1 MPESSLLGPPAAL
14 VLAFLIGSIPT
25 AFVMGKLKGID
36 IRQHGSGNV
45 GATNAFRVLGK
56 AAGVACLI
64 IDVLKGWFPAFVFSA
79 GAWRPETM
87 TRPTWMLVVGLAA
100 IAGHSFSPWVGFK
113 GGKGVATS
121 LGVFL
126 AVSPL
131 PMLICLALGIAIIA
145 VTGYVSLASITG
157 AALLP
162 ILMIVLPGRDG
173 RHWTVIILAAAL
185 GAFVI
190 WRHRANIKRLLA
202 GTESRIFQ
210 AKPAGPQGGNP

>member
-1 MPESSLLGPPAAL
+1 MQDNTLLGPAASL
-14 VLAFLIGSIPT
+14 LLAFLLGSLPT

-36 IRQHGSGNV
+36 IRTVGSGNV

-56 AAGVACLI
+56 AAGIACLL
-64 IDVLKGWFPAFVFSA
+64 IDAFKGWLPAMIFSTS
-79 GAWRPETM
+79 AWRPEAM
-87 TRPTWMLVVGLAA
+87 SRPVWMIVVGLAA
-100 IAGHSFSPWVGFK
+100 IAGHSFSPWIGFK

-126 AVSPL
+126 AVAPV
-131 PMLICLALGIAIIA
+131 PMLICLAVGIAIIA
-145 VTGYVSLASITG
+145 GTGYVSLASITG

-173 RHWTVIILAAAL
+173 RAWPAIILAAAL

-202 GTESRIFQ
+202 GTENRIFR
-210 AKPAGPQGGNP
+210 AKPASAKDDAS